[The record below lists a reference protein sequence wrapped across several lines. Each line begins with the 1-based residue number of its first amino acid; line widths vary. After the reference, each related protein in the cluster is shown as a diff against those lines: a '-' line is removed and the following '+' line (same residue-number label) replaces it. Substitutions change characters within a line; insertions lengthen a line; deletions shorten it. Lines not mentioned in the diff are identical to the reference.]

1 MKAPRRDLILLVT
14 LAAATATPALG
25 QDVVPAVGPASS
37 GIQSAAQDQQQL
49 RYSVLFAD
57 QQGVTHFRD
66 DNLVWEA
73 LGVFS
78 DRPGG
83 LGGLRTPYLNAE
95 KIGFLRLPP
104 GFPTDWHPAPGKRF
118 VMVLSGIGQIEA
130 GDGERRTFAPGS
142 VLLVTD
148 TQGRGHRTIVVGE
161 QDVFAAWVPIPIS
174 LCDKPASPRRR

>member
-1 MKAPRRDLILLVT
+1 MKAPRRDLLLLVT

-66 DNLVWEA
+66 ENLIWEA
-73 LGVFS
+73 V
-78 DRPGG
+78 GG
-83 LGGLRTPYLNAE
+83 LRGLRTPYLNAE
-95 KIGFLRLPP
+95 KIGFVRVPP
-104 GFPTDWHPAPGKRF
+104 GFTDSHPAPGKRF
-118 VMVLSGIGQIEA
+118 IMVLSGIAQIEA

-148 TQGRGHRTIVVGE
+148 TQGPGHRTIVVGE
-161 QDVFAAWVPIPIS
+161 QDVFAAWVPIP
-174 LCDKPASPRRR
+174 

>member
-1 MKAPRRDLILLVT
+1 MKAPWRDLLLLVT

-37 GIQSAAQDQQQL
+37 DIQSAAQDQQQL

-66 DNLVWEA
+66 ENLVWEA
-73 LGVFS
+73 VG
-78 DRPGG
+78 R
-83 LGGLRTPYLNAE
+83 LGGLLTPYLNAE

-104 GFPTDWHPAPGKRF
+104 GTPTDWHPAPGKRF

-148 TQGRGHRTIVVGE
+148 TQGPGHRTIVVGE
-161 QDVFAAWVPIPIS
+161 QDVFAVWVPIP
-174 LCDKPASPRRR
+174 